1 MKLSVTVRTCLKS
14 SVQVTLKTFISY
26 NAVKYHCL
34 DHALHLLRSMA
45 DQGDQQER
53 DAATVLAAY
62 IERAVR
68 DQRRA
73 RMAGTRM
80 LKAARRYR
88 QAAKR
93 MEAEYGQ

>member
-1 MKLSVTVRTCLKS
+1 MQSNT
-14 SVQVTLKTFISY
+14 I
-26 NAVKYHCL
+26 AI
-34 DHALHLLRSMA
+34 DHALHILRTMA

-80 LKAARRYR
+80 LRAARRYK

>member
-1 MKLSVTVRTCLKS
+1 MQSNTIDL
-14 SVQVTLKTFISY
+14 
-26 NAVKYHCL
+26 YHS
-34 DHALHLLRSMA
+34 LHILRSMA

-88 QAAKR
+88 ETAKR

>member
-1 MKLSVTVRTCLKS
+1 MCNRTDCAGTWAGPMACRVCQEKRLTS
-14 SVQVTLKTFISY
+14 
-26 NAVKYHCL
+26 L

-73 RMAGTRM
+73 RIAGTRM
-80 LKAARRYR
+80 LRAERRYK

-93 MEAEYGQ
+93 LEERYGQ

>member
-1 MKLSVTVRTCLKS
+1 MQSNT
-14 SVQVTLKTFISY
+14 I
-26 NAVKYHCL
+26 AI
-34 DHALHLLRSMA
+34 DHALHLLRTMA
-45 DQGDQQER
+45 DQGDKQER

-80 LKAARRYR
+80 LRAARRYK

>member
-1 MKLSVTVRTCLKS
+1 MCNRTDCAGVFMGELACRVCQEKRLTS
-14 SVQVTLKTFISY
+14 
-26 NAVKYHCL
+26 L

-62 IERAVR
+62 VERAVR
-68 DQRRA
+68 DHRRA

-80 LKAARRYR
+80 LRAARRYR

>member
-1 MKLSVTVRTCLKS
+1 MTS
-14 SVQVTLKTFISY
+14 
-26 NAVKYHCL
+26 L
-34 DHALHLLRSMA
+34 DHALHILRSMA

-62 IERAVR
+62 VERAVR

-80 LKAARRYR
+80 LRAARRYR

-93 MEAEYGQ
+93 LDERYGQ

>member
-1 MKLSVTVRTCLKS
+1 MQSNT
-14 SVQVTLKTFISY
+14 ID
-26 NAVKYHCL
+26 L
-34 DHALHLLRSMA
+34 DHALHILRSMA
-45 DQGDQQER
+45 DEGDPQER
-53 DAATVLAAY
+53 DAVTVLAAY
-62 IERAVR
+62 IDRAVR

-93 MEAEYGQ
+93 MEAGYGQ

>member
-1 MKLSVTVRTCLKS
+1 MQSNT
-14 SVQVTLKTFISY
+14 ID
-26 NAVKYHCL
+26 L
-34 DHALHLLRSMA
+34 DHALHLLRTMA
-45 DQGDQQER
+45 DEGDPQER

-73 RMAGTRM
+73 RIAGTRM
-80 LKAARRYR
+80 LRAARRYK

-93 MEAEYGQ
+93 LEERYGQ

>member
-1 MKLSVTVRTCLKS
+1 MCNRTDCAGVFMGELACRVCEDGRLNS
-14 SVQVTLKTFISY
+14 
-26 NAVKYHCL
+26 L
-34 DHALHLLRSMA
+34 DHALHLLRTMA
-45 DQGDQQER
+45 DEGDPQER

-73 RMAGTRM
+73 RMAGTR
-80 LKAARRYR
+80 LLRAARRYK

-93 MEAEYGQ
+93 LEARYGQ

>member
-1 MKLSVTVRTCLKS
+1 MQSNTIDL
-14 SVQVTLKTFISY
+14 
-26 NAVKYHCL
+26 YHS
-34 DHALHLLRSMA
+34 LHILRSMA

-62 IERAVR
+62 IDRAVR

-80 LKAARRYR
+80 LRAARRYK

>member
-1 MKLSVTVRTCLKS
+1 MCNRTDCAGVFMGELACRVCEEKRLTS
-14 SVQVTLKTFISY
+14 
-26 NAVKYHCL
+26 L

-53 DAATVLAAY
+53 DAATVLAAF

-68 DQRRA
+68 DHRRA
-73 RMAGTRM
+73 RIAGTRM
-80 LKAARRYR
+80 LRAARRYK

>member
-1 MKLSVTVRTCLKS
+1 MIKGRAIYSENSAADATKLTS
-14 SVQVTLKTFISY
+14 
-26 NAVKYHCL
+26 L

-45 DQGDQQER
+45 DQGDRQER

-62 IERAVR
+62 IERAAR

-73 RMAGTRM
+73 RLAGTRM
-80 LKAARRYR
+80 LRAARRYK

-93 MEAEYGQ
+93 MEARYGQ

>member
-1 MKLSVTVRTCLKS
+1 MT
-14 SVQVTLKTFISY
+14 
-26 NAVKYHCL
+26 NL
-34 DHALHLLRSMA
+34 DHSLNILRAIA
-45 DQGDQQER
+45 DHGDPQER

-80 LKAARRYR
+80 LRAARRYK

-93 MEAEYGQ
+93 MEVEYGNH

>member
-1 MKLSVTVRTCLKS
+1 MCNRTGCAGVWAGELACRRCQEGGLNS
-14 SVQVTLKTFISY
+14 
-26 NAVKYHCL
+26 L
-34 DHALHLLRSMA
+34 DHALHILRSMA
-45 DQGDQQER
+45 DDGDQQER

-62 IERAVR
+62 IDRAVR

-80 LKAARRYR
+80 LKAARRYK

-93 MEAEYGQ
+93 LEERYGQ

>member
-1 MKLSVTVRTCLKS
+1 MS
-14 SVQVTLKTFISY
+14 
-26 NAVKYHCL
+26 
-34 DHALHLLRSMA
+34 DE
-45 DQGDQQER
+45 GDPQER

-62 IERAVR
+62 VERAVR
-68 DQRRA
+68 DQLRA

>member
-1 MKLSVTVRTCLKS
+1 MQSNT
-14 SVQVTLKTFISY
+14 I
-26 NAVKYHCL
+26 
-34 DHALHLLRSMA
+34 DHALHLLRAMA
-45 DQGDQQER
+45 DHGDQQER
-53 DAATVLAAY
+53 DAATMLAAY

-80 LKAARRYR
+80 LKAARRYK

>member
-1 MKLSVTVRTCLKS
+1 MCNRTDCAGVWAGEIACRVCEDGRLNS
-14 SVQVTLKTFISY
+14 
-26 NAVKYHCL
+26 L

-62 IERAVR
+62 IDRAVR

-73 RMAGTRM
+73 RIAGTRM
-80 LKAARRYR
+80 LKAARRYK

-93 MEAEYGQ
+93 MEARYGQ

>member
-1 MKLSVTVRTCLKS
+1 MQSNT
-14 SVQVTLKTFISY
+14 ID
-26 NAVKYHCL
+26 L
-34 DHALHLLRSMA
+34 DHAIHILRSMA
-45 DQGDQQER
+45 DEGDPQER

-62 IERAVR
+62 IDRAVR

-80 LKAARRYR
+80 LRAARRYK

-93 MEAEYGQ
+93 MEAGYGQ

>member
-1 MKLSVTVRTCLKS
+1 MCNRTDCAGTWAGPMACSVCEEQRLNS
-14 SVQVTLKTFISY
+14 
-26 NAVKYHCL
+26 L
-34 DHALHLLRSMA
+34 DHALHLLRTMA
-45 DQGDQQER
+45 DEGDPQER

-80 LKAARRYR
+80 LRAARRYK

-93 MEAEYGQ
+93 LEERYGQ

>member
-1 MKLSVTVRTCLKS
+1 MCNRTDCAGVFMGELACRVCQEKRLTS
-14 SVQVTLKTFISY
+14 
-26 NAVKYHCL
+26 L
-34 DHALHLLRSMA
+34 DHALHILRAMA

-53 DAATVLAAY
+53 HAATVLAAY

-73 RMAGTRM
+73 RLAGTRI
-80 LKAARRYR
+80 LRAARRYK

>member
-1 MKLSVTVRTCLKS
+1 MCNRTDCAGVFMGELACWVCEEKRLNS
-14 SVQVTLKTFISY
+14 F
-26 NAVKYHCL
+26 

-45 DQGDQQER
+45 DQGDKQER
-53 DAATVLAAY
+53 DAATVLVAY
-62 IERAVR
+62 MERAVR
-68 DQRRA
+68 DHRRA

-80 LKAARRYR
+80 LRAARRYK

>member
-1 MKLSVTVRTCLKS
+1 MGELACRVCEEGRLNS
-14 SVQVTLKTFISY
+14 
-26 NAVKYHCL
+26 L
-34 DHALHLLRSMA
+34 DHALHILRSMA
-45 DQGDQQER
+45 DEGDHPER

-73 RMAGTRM
+73 RIAGTRM
-80 LKAARRYR
+80 LRAARRYR

>member
-1 MKLSVTVRTCLKS
+1 MCNRTDCAGVFMGELACRVCQEKRLTS
-14 SVQVTLKTFISY
+14 I
-26 NAVKYHCL
+26 

-62 IERAVR
+62 IDRAVR

-73 RMAGTRM
+73 RLAGTR
-80 LKAARRYR
+80 LLRAARRYK

-93 MEAEYGQ
+93 MEAGYGQ

>member
-1 MKLSVTVRTCLKS
+1 MCNRTDCAGVFAGELACRVCEEKRLTS
-14 SVQVTLKTFISY
+14 
-26 NAVKYHCL
+26 L
-34 DHALHLLRSMA
+34 DHAFHLLRSMA
-45 DQGDQQER
+45 DHGDQQER

-80 LKAARRYR
+80 LKAARRYK

-93 MEAEYGQ
+93 MEAGYGQ

>member
-1 MKLSVTVRTCLKS
+1 MCNRTDCAGVFAGELACRACEDGRLTS
-14 SVQVTLKTFISY
+14 
-26 NAVKYHCL
+26 L
-34 DHALHLLRSMA
+34 DHALHILRSMA
-45 DQGDQQER
+45 DEGDHQER

-73 RMAGTRM
+73 RIAGTRM
-80 LKAARRYR
+80 LRAARRYR

>member
-1 MKLSVTVRTCLKS
+1 MSLNYAL
-14 SVQVTLKTFISY
+14 QV
-26 NAVKYHCL
+26 
-34 DHALHLLRSMA
+34 LRHYA
-45 DQGDQQER
+45 EQGDDQER
-53 DAATVLAAY
+53 AIATQLATFVQRT
-62 IERAVR
+62 ER

-73 RMAGTRM
+73 RMAGARM